1 MECCIP
7 AMWLNAL
14 GSYSVPSAEI
24 RGVLS
29 QVLCSKDSDNIE
41 NAGVTE
47 PFQGG
52 SGSCLQLPI
61 GAVSRERRVLQQLQ
75 DYIGIPS
82 QTWKTARI
90 SVSLDKSCIF
100 KF

>member
-1 MECCIP
+1 
-7 AMWLNAL
+7 MWLNAL

-47 PFQGG
+47 PFQRFRLMLAAAHRCSEQGEAG
-52 SGSCLQLPI
+52 PAAAARLHRNPI
-61 GAVSRERRVLQQLQ
+61 TNLENS
-75 DYIGIPS
+75 
-82 QTWKTARI
+82 
-90 SVSLDKSCIF
+90 
-100 KF
+100 